1 MKKFFNLTVCL
12 LALMHAGCTSPL
24 QDSEPEDAQ
33 GLTPKNVIITARFK
47 GAETRVNYFEQQT
60 TDEHNNPMR
69 LIHQQWEED
78 DVLYGWDDAGNVL
91 NLVVDYVEDGVA
103 YLSVAKG
110 QLPASGS
117 IHMVYC
123 GYGDPEYGN
132 YVSSLDDPEDAWID
146 FSFSDGDYSSDICY
160 DWDDPEYNGVFGV
173 MSADAELEKWYDED
187 DNLVVGVDFEFEN
200 QTALIG
206 LQGLSGLDAVSGVSI
221 SRIVLS
227 GVRAAAVIT
236 LVDDEDNPGQKKLDF
251 SFPQEADEQVA
262 IECWLEPDANGRI
275 LFPQDN
281 PFLIAVFPRDNGQN
295 GGTDTED
302 IVLNAFFYTDEELE
316 EGYSFTKNLGPREIK
331 AGNYYYIPTRSM
343 VAPTIPVVALQRP
356 GFADQDCTSL
366 EEACSY
372 LNTPGFLEEG
382 GEATL
387 VLQRDCSVN
396 DPLLFDATV
405 EGQFISLDLNNRTLS
420 LQNGAYLEAQGPMSF
435 WIFGGTIVQSSDAPV
450 LSSAAEFVSFNDVVM
465 HCEYENNTEAPIQL
479 SGTGDVAIWGGRYA
493 WSAGSLI
500 EYESSAYAEIT
511 GGRFS
516 KDPEV
521 DPWSG
526 YVLCW
531 DDDPARVD
539 PYEDEQPPCCPYLC
553 LPESVY
559 QNVAHTED
567 ADGLRILKYVSLPYG
582 RKAYLALNNLYMDQE
597 GYYGF
602 ENPNWIGNPVLSA
615 EHVNYFP
622 QDLDDSFMIGD
633 DLFSGLYG
641 SYWSDLW
648 DNEDR
653 CSLRFMKCRVQDA
666 AEAYWNNIVIFP
678 DVFEWPS
685 GISVADNQ
693 LNNKAL
699 PWVPADPDAIA
710 APVFTI
716 SQAEDLQNA
725 GCVFLPAAG
734 RKATVE
740 GEDRIFDYNDKGF
753 YWPASNSGLYLYFDE
768 TTLQIHSRDGI
779 YYDSLPVRL
788 YYPCF

>member
-1 MKKFFNLTVCL
+1 
-12 LALMHAGCTSPL
+12 
-24 QDSEPEDAQ
+24 
-33 GLTPKNVIITARFK
+33 
-47 GAETRVNYFEQQT
+47 
-60 TDEHNNPMR
+60 
-69 LIHQQWEED
+69 
-78 DVLYGWDDAGNVL
+78 
-91 NLVVDYVEDGVA
+91 
-103 YLSVAKG
+103 
-110 QLPASGS
+110 
-117 IHMVYC
+117 
-123 GYGDPEYGN
+123 
-132 YVSSLDDPEDAWID
+132 
-146 FSFSDGDYSSDICY
+146 
-160 DWDDPEYNGVFGV
+160 
-173 MSADAELEKWYDED
+173 
-187 DNLVVGVDFEFEN
+187 
-200 QTALIG
+200 
-206 LQGLSGLDAVSGVSI
+206 
-221 SRIVLS
+221 
-227 GVRAAAVIT
+227 
-236 LVDDEDNPGQKKLDF
+236 
-251 SFPQEADEQVA
+251 
-262 IECWLEPDANGRI
+262 
-275 LFPQDN
+275 
-281 PFLIAVFPRDNGQN
+281 
-295 GGTDTED
+295 
-302 IVLNAFFYTDEELE
+302 
-316 EGYSFTKNLGPREIK
+316 
-331 AGNYYYIPTRSM
+331 
-343 VAPTIPVVALQRP
+343 
-356 GFADQDCTSL
+356 
-366 EEACSY
+366 
-372 LNTPGFLEEG
+372 
-382 GEATL
+382 
-387 VLQRDCSVN
+387 
-396 DPLLFDATV
+396 
-405 EGQFISLDLNNRTLS
+405 
-420 LQNGAYLEAQGPMSF
+420 
-435 WIFGGTIVQSSDAPV
+435 
-450 LSSAAEFVSFNDVVM
+450 M

-479 SGTGDVAIWGGRYA
+479 SGTGEVAIRGGRYA

-539 PYEDEQPPCCPYLC
+539 PYEDEQPPYCPYLC

-567 ADGLRILKYVSLPYG
+567 ADGLRILKYVSLSYG

-615 EHVNYFP
+615 DHVNYFP
-622 QDLDDSFMIGD
+622 QNLSDSFMIGN

-653 CSLRFMKCRVQDA
+653 CSLRFMKCRVQGA
-666 AEAYWNNIVIFP
+666 GEAYWNNIVIFP

-734 RKATVE
+734 RKATVD
-740 GEDRIFDYNDKGF
+740 GEDCILENDKGF
-753 YWPASNSGLYLYFDE
+753 YWPASNNGLYLYFDE
-768 TTLQIHSRDGI
+768 TTLKIQSRDGI